1 MPVLLDWNNQLTSMP
16 YLQQIAQRNS
26 LTGNTTS
33 LLRPQSLHP
42 FAGGENTAAGFSED
56 ITMNTPAAPH
66 EPVVMLQPV
75 QHTVFNQVLAA
86 TTRPEQPDDKK
97 QTVYIRSQLER
108 TSVLPIS
115 KAQQQA
121 ITIPDVSGKKTTRD
135 TNEVTPVI
143 NDAGQLQPLQPAVP
157 PSLSPVTI
165 HKEAMPGQAIK
176 KEMVQAAVTEQ
187 YWPVAKQLM
196 PVAGLEPLPQKIT
209 TPNKLVIGKI
219 TVEIVQPVQ
228 PTAKTKER
236 IITRVVNT
244 TAGNSSSA
252 GRNKLSFGLG
262 QL

>member
-1 MPVLLDWNNQLTSMP
+1 MP

-26 LTGNTTS
+26 PTGNTTS
-33 LLRPQSLHP
+33 LLRPQPLHP

-56 ITMNTPAAPH
+56 ITVNTPAAPP
-66 EPVVMLQPV
+66 EPVAMLQPV

-86 TTRPEQPDDKK
+86 TTRPQQPVTPDDKK

-135 TNEVTPVI
+135 TNELTPVI
-143 NDAGQLQPLQPAVP
+143 NDAGKLQPLQPVAT

-165 HKEAMPGQAIK
+165 NKEAMPGQAIK
-176 KEMVQAAVTEQ
+176 KEMVPAAVTEQ
-187 YWPVAKQLM
+187 HWPVAKQLM